1 MLTPVSQKLN
11 AVKKKH
17 FDKCV
22 GLFYIPSV
30 LLFIRILRGKPKS
43 MPGLFPFKEPSSQDD
58 DDLSDDGEAVPTQ
71 DTTGDNA
78 ASDTKMVVEDDENP
92 F

>member
-43 MPGLFPFKEPSSQDD
+43 MPGLFPFKETSQDD
-58 DDLSDDGEAVPTQ
+58 DGVSDDGEAVPTQ
-71 DTTGDNA
+71 DTTGDNP
-78 ASDTKMVVEDDENP
+78 ASDPKMVVDDDENP